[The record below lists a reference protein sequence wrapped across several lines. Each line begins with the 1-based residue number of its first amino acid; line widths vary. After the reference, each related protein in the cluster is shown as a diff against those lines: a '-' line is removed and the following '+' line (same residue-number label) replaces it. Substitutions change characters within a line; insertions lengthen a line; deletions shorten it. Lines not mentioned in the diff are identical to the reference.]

1 MTSLPKKT
9 SKVIADFMSDNSDD
23 VMPSAHFGELDE
35 LTDLRQLVEQLRREK
50 ADLELLLETT
60 TEHADAV
67 EEALITAREIAEEAT
82 RAKSE
87 FLANMSHEIRTP
99 LNGVIGMTALLQE
112 TPLTSE
118 QLEYVQTIR
127 NSGEILLTLIND
139 ILDFSKIEAGKLEL
153 EQRAFDLRLCVEES
167 LELLSNKAFE
177 KNLNLIYH
185 IHRDTPDIV
194 VGDSTRLKQILV
206 NLLSNAVK
214 FTAHGDVM
222 VRVSAQVS
230 QEETDG
236 DHHEILFA
244 VQDTGIGIPTHRM
257 HRLFQSFSQ
266 VDSSTTREYG
276 GTGLGLTIC
285 KRLTELMEGKIWV
298 DSEFG
303 RGSTF
308 YFTIRAESNRT
319 KPYYYLKQIS
329 SQLKDKTLLIYSEN
343 HNNLNLLSQELLG
356 WGLRLEV
363 CQTLSLMLAR
373 LKQANCTFAL
383 IDLLPTGA
391 EKHAQVLAC
400 CQQNKTPVMLML
412 PPQYCIEFP
421 LDNIFHHHLTKPIKY
436 GKLFKLL
443 AQSLANQTQALYPSS
458 YDRVTMAS
466 PVVSLPTPITTET
479 MTTSSMRI
487 LLAEDNAV
495 NQKVALL
502 LLKRLGYEADLAC
515 DGMQVL
521 TALTQKTYD
530 LILMDVQMPE
540 LDGLETTRRIRQLSE
555 LKTQPHIIAM
565 TANAMEGDRE
575 SCLMAGMNDYL
586 SKPISREELS
596 TKLDALAKGL

>member
-1 MTSLPKKT
+1 
-9 SKVIADFMSDNSDD
+9 MSYDSDD
-23 VMPSAHFGELDE
+23 VMPSVHFDE

-112 TPLTSE
+112 TSLTLE
-118 QLEYVQTIR
+118 QQEYVQTIR

-167 LELLSNKAFE
+167 LELVSNKAFE
-177 KNLNLIYH
+177 KGLNLIYH

-214 FTAHGDVM
+214 FTAHGEVT
-222 VRVSAQVS
+222 VQVSARALS
-230 QEETDG
+230 QEET
-236 DHHEILFA
+236 HHHDILFA
-244 VQDTGIGIPTHRM
+244 VQDTGIGIPPHRM

-285 KRLTELMEGKIWV
+285 KRLTELMQGEIWV
-298 DSEFG
+298 ESEFG
-303 RGSTF
+303 IGSTF
-308 YFTIRAESNRT
+308 YFSIRAESNRT

-329 SQLKDKTLLIYSEN
+329 PQLQDKTLLIYSEN
-343 HNNLNLLSQELLG
+343 HNNLSLLSQELLG
-356 WGLRLEV
+356 WGLRLEM
-363 CQTLSLMLAR
+363 CQTLPFMLAR
-373 LKQANCTFAL
+373 LMQADCTFAL
-383 IDLLPTGA
+383 IDLLPFNA
-391 EKHAQVLAC
+391 EKRTQILAC
-400 CQQNKTPVMLML
+400 CQQNKTPVILML

-421 LDNIFHHHLTKPIKY
+421 LDNIFHYHLTKPIKY

-443 AQSLANQTQALYPSS
+443 AQSLATQAQAIHQSS
-458 YDRVTMAS
+458 YGSVAATS
-466 PVVSLPTPITTET
+466 PVVSLSTPTTTET

-515 DGMQVL
+515 DGAQVL

-555 LKTQPHIIAM
+555 LKTQPHTIAM

-575 SCLMAGMNDYL
+575 SCIKAGMNDYL

-596 TKLDALAKGL
+596 SKLDALAKGLIAAKNN

>member
-1 MTSLPKKT
+1 
-9 SKVIADFMSDNSDD
+9 VIAAFMSYDD
-23 VMPSAHFGELDE
+23 IMPSANSEE
-35 LTDLRQLVEQLRREK
+35 LTDLRQLVDQLRHEK

-87 FLANMSHEIRTP
+87 FLASMSHEIRTP

-112 TPLTSE
+112 TPLTDE
-118 QLEYVQTIR
+118 QKEYVYTIR

-153 EQRAFDLRLCVEES
+153 EKRAFDLRLCVEES

-177 KNLNLIYH
+177 KGLNLIYQMSAE
-185 IHRDTPDIV
+185 TPDIIM
-194 VGDSTRLKQILV
+194 GDSTRLKQILV

-214 FTAHGDVM
+214 FTSHGDVL
-222 VRVSAQVS
+222 VRVSS
-230 QEETDG
+230 KPLLESDNSEY
-236 DHHEILFA
+236 EILFT
-244 VQDTGIGIPTHRM
+244 VQDTGIGIPANRM

-285 KRLTELMEGKIWV
+285 KRLSELMQGSIWV
-298 DSEFG
+298 ESEFG
-303 RGSTF
+303 VGSTF

-319 KPYYYLKQIS
+319 KSYYYLKEIS
-329 SQLKDKTLLIYSEN
+329 PQLQGKTLLLYSEN
-343 HNNLNLLSQELLG
+343 HNNMSLLSQELLN
-356 WGLRLEV
+356 WGLQVEI
-363 CQTLSLMLAR
+363 CQKLDLVLARFNQANYAFALMDILML
-373 LKQANCTFAL
+373 
-383 IDLLPTGA
+383 GA
-391 EKHAQVLAC
+391 EKQAKLLAC
-400 CQQNKTPVMLML
+400 CEQNKTPVILML
-412 PPQYCIEFP
+412 PPQYCVEFP

-443 AQSLANQTQALYPSS
+443 SQSLVAREQSIN
-458 YDRVTMAS
+458 
-466 PVVSLPTPITTET
+466 PTPKTTITPILLSTKSPTET
-479 MTTSSMRI
+479 IMMTSSMRI

-515 DGMQVL
+515 DGLQVL
-521 TALTQKTYD
+521 TALKNKTYD
-530 LILMDVQMPE
+530 LVLMDVQMPE
-540 LDGLETTRRIRQLSE
+540 LDGLETTRRIRQMSE
-555 LKTQPHIIAM
+555 LTTQPHIIAM

-575 SCLMAGMNDYL
+575 SCLIAGMNDYL
-586 SKPISREELS
+586 SKPISRDELS
-596 TKLDALAKGL
+596 SKLAAFANTLNRQ